1 MILKKCFQ
9 ILFYSLVK
17 LRKELDLIIIQ
28 KVDTGENKELKQTT
42 LDRREMKD
50 LVTQYKYGPR

>member
-1 MILKKCFQ
+1 M
-9 ILFYSLVK
+9 K

-28 KVDTGENKELKQTT
+28 KVDIGENKELKQIT

-50 LVTQYKYGPR
+50 LVIQYKYGPGWLGQECVVSAFLI

>member
-1 MILKKCFQ
+1 M
-9 ILFYSLVK
+9 K

-28 KVDTGENKELKQTT
+28 KVDIGENKELKQIT

-50 LVTQYKYGPR
+50 LVIQYKYGPG

>member
-28 KVDTGENKELKQTT
+28 KVDTGEHKELKQTT